1 MQLRQNQL
9 QQRLTSICIE
19 EEKMRTYNSDELYQL
34 SGKEL
39 HDIFFS
45 VRSAINKAKKE
56 SRDVLD
62 LEVYFCYLF
71 REIEQREKR
80 AVRTAQRN

>member
-1 MQLRQNQL
+1 
-9 QQRLTSICIE
+9 
-19 EEKMRTYNSDELYQL
+19 MRTYNSDGLYQL

-45 VRSAINKAKKE
+45 VRSSINKARKE
-56 SRDVLD
+56 SKSA
-62 LEVYFCYLF
+62 LELEIYFCYLF